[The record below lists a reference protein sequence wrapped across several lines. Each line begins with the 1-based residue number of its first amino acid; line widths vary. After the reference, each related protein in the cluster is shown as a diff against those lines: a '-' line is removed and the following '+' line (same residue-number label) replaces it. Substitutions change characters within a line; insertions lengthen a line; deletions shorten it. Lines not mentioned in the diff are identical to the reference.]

1 MHVQESHFTQGDG
14 PFKTSLQK
22 RTRYTL
28 ISSLRR
34 SNIHTCSKPHNEIQT
49 LYPGVTRCPSSP
61 ITLVLLSYG
70 SAYILCLRETLCD
83 EYIECQESQFVT
95 VLENPCRIFGFAL
108 ESTGRVTKSRDR
120 VISSRGENLRLQ
132 RSILLTVKKLR
143 RVFAIFFICNVFQ
156 RRYFEVHFVLLIC

>member
-28 ISSLRR
+28 ISSQRR
-34 SNIHTCSKPHNEIQT
+34 SNIHTCSKLHDEIQT
-49 LYPGVTRCPSSP
+49 LYPGVTRCPLKP
-61 ITLVLLSYG
+61 NTLVMLSYG

-95 VLENPCRIFGFAL
+95 ALENPCRIFGFAL
-108 ESTGRVTKSRDR
+108 ESTGKVTKSRHR
-120 VISSRGENLRLQ
+120 VISLSGANLCLKQ
-132 RSILLTVKKLR
+132 
-143 RVFAIFFICNVFQ
+143 
-156 RRYFEVHFVLLIC
+156 

>member
-14 PFKTSLQK
+14 PFKASLQT

-34 SNIHTCSKPHNEIQT
+34 SNIHTCSKVHNEIQT
-49 LYPGVTRCPSSP
+49 LYPGVPSSP

-70 SAYILCLRETLCD
+70 FAYILCLRETLCD

-120 VISSRGENLRLQ
+120 VISSCGENLCLQ
-132 RSILLTVKKLR
+132 RSILLTVTKLR
-143 RVFAIFFICNVFQ
+143 RVFAIFLYLMYLKDASSKYILSN
-156 RRYFEVHFVLLIC
+156 